1 MGLLDFIL
9 LLIQGVGYYCR
20 MRYSYLEQVLSKR
33 SRILIHAL
41 IISGTLNLALIATFV
56 TLVIKERKRVVVPVA
71 QVSERVKEVQLKNEE
86 VLREFASMT
95 YDTLVRELYDETH
108 VEEGQRRC
116 DLALAALTR
125 YHDFDVKR
133 AFVGFPVEQ
142 RKVVFGEESMVLFS
156 GMRAE
161 RLEGV
166 RLFARREV
174 WPLTPRGLFN
184 QIQNREEIPESLRES
199 FILTNEFFEI
209 KRAIG
214 RLPYAISDETLF
226 NLVTAGDWE
235 SVETFSS
242 KDLVSFLVPRMEKG
256 SKLAAYLMVLE
267 ERDYALKSLDDGQ
280 MEKLLAL
287 LTEKTPAIESFLKEV
302 GDGIRA
308 DHVKELAGKPL
319 ENPPRQY
326 TVQAGDSLWKISRM
340 FDVKVEIIQE
350 MNGLDSESLKPDI
363 ELTLPADTAPSP
375 LHSE

>member
-1 MGLLDFIL
+1 
-9 LLIQGVGYYCR
+9 
-20 MRYSYLEQVLSKR
+20 MRYSHLEQVLSKR

-71 QVSERVKEVQLKNEE
+71 QVSERVKEVRLKNEQ
-86 VLREFASMT
+86 VLQEFASMS

-125 YHDFDVKR
+125 YHDFDVER
-133 AFVGFPVEQ
+133 AFAGFPVEQ

-184 QIQNREEIPESLRES
+184 QIQNREGIPESLRES

-214 RLPYAISDETLF
+214 RLPYMISDETLF

-326 TVQAGDSLWKISRM
+326 TVQSGDSLWKISRM

-350 MNGLDSESLKPDI
+350 MNGLDSESLRPGI
-363 ELTLPADTAPSP
+363 ELTLPADTTPSP